1 MEIKALCGLDH
12 VENSHTPAAA
22 YPQTTAELVRKIVLA
37 LLGKLRC
44 SLLSRFR
51 SVWLFSTGIYLKLEP
66 GINSLAYAIKSAD
79 SWSV

>member
-44 SLLSRFR
+44 SLRFR
-51 SVWLFSTGIYLKLEP
+51 LARVWLFSTGI
-66 GINSLAYAIKSAD
+66 N
-79 SWSV
+79 